1 MKDVIIAN
9 FKMNKTFSETKE
21 YVKELSS
28 LVDNSASKIYLCLPY
43 TSLYISK
50 LYKGK
55 LFKFGAQNVHEEEYG
70 AYTGEISAQMLK
82 DLKIEL
88 VIVGHSERRKMGES
102 NDVINKKIKTALRF
116 GLEVVLC
123 VGETRAQKNTNKT
136 EFAIKKE
143 LSEALSGIYENELN
157 NITIAYEPV
166 WAVGTGKIADF
177 KDILAAVETIR
188 AFIAQLYSK
197 DAAKNI
203 KVVYG
208 GSVDSQNA
216 KQIIKSKNIN
226 GVMLGGTSLD
236 PNNFAKLLK

>member
-1 MKDVIIAN
+1 MKDIIIAN

-82 DLKIEL
+82 DLKVEL